1 MPEVRFSTPNNL
13 DKLISD
19 TAESLGVDKSDY
31 LRSLIL
37 KDLRKHHKRKN
48 A

>member
-13 DKLISD
+13 DKLISE
-19 TAESLGVDKSDY
+19 TAESLGVDKSQY
-31 LRSLIL
+31 IKSLVLR
-37 KDLRKHHKRKN
+37 DLRKHKRKN